1 MTLTVRLSFHEQPS
15 RQITDPSDFSLET
28 FRRLRHRASIGQA
41 RLKNPELSPD
51 KFLCIGCA
59 DGRSSI
65 PRSPKCLRE
74 FRGLQ
79 IPSPIPAQPDDRTPD
94 LDPPVFRLS
103 PKVHRRGA
111 QLRFWRAFSLRTL
124 SLYSDDHEIEL
135 RCGNRLVAK
144 LARPKKVTRP

>member
-65 PRSPKCLRE
+65 PRSKCHRE

-79 IPSPIPAQPDDRTPD
+79 IPSLIPARPDDRTHD
-94 LDPPVFRLS
+94 LDPPAFRLS
-103 PKVHRRGA
+103 PKVHRRGE
-111 QLRFWRAFSLRTL
+111 QLRFWRAFSLWTL
-124 SLYSDDHEIEL
+124 S
-135 RCGNRLVAK
+135 
-144 LARPKKVTRP
+144 